1 MKRNSAIL
9 LALFGVFALTARC
22 TDTAPLK
29 LVTTYEF
36 PSDVKGR
43 FDHLIV
49 DVKGRRLFTT
59 AMEDKSVNVFS
70 VDTGKLIY
78 SIAGIERPHAVLY
91 RQDLD
96 RLYVTDGEAGDLKIF
111 DGKTYKLLMSVK
123 LLVGADGIG
132 YDPAT
137 RYLYVVNGGKDAKTS
152 YSFISVIDTTNG
164 TKRADI
170 EVDGDTLEALALE
183 KSSSKMYVN
192 NRGKNQVEVID
203 RNTLRVL
210 ASWPVTL
217 GTGNDPIAL
226 DEANHRLYVACRS
239 GQIVVF
245 DTETGKELQALA
257 IGPSGKSG
265 GEWVDDLAFDPK
277 SKRLYAPCG
286 GTGTVD
292 VYEEIDRDHYKSL
305 GKVASGLLGKTGRL
319 VPELNRYFVTVPQ
332 HENKNAEVL
341 VYQVQ

>member
-1 MKRNSAIL
+1 
-9 LALFGVFALTARC
+9 
-22 TDTAPLK
+22 
-29 LVTTYEF
+29 VTTYEF

-43 FDHLIV
+43 FDHLV
-49 DVKGRRLFTT
+49 ADVQGRRLFTA
-59 AMEDKSVNVFS
+59 AMEDKLVNVFD
-70 VDTGKLIY
+70 VDSGKLIY
-78 SIAGIERPHAVLY
+78 SIPGIERPHALLY
-91 RQDLD
+91 RQDIN

-137 RYLYVVNGGKDAKTS
+137 KYLYVVNGGKDAKMS
-152 YSFISVIDTTNG
+152 YSTISVIDTTSG
-164 TKRADI
+164 KKLADI
-170 EVDGDTLEALALE
+170 EVGGDTLEAMALE
-183 KSSSKMYVN
+183 KSGPKIYVN

-203 RNTLRVL
+203 RNTHRVL
-210 ASWPVTL
+210 DSWPVTL

-265 GEWVDDLAFDPK
+265 GEWVDDLAFDPN

-286 GTGTVD
+286 GTATVE
-292 VYEEIDRDHYKSL
+292 VYEQVDPDHYKSL
-305 GKVASGLLGKTGRL
+305 GKVDSGLLGKTGRL
-319 VPELNRYFVTVPQ
+319 VPELNRYFVPVPQ

-341 VYQVQ
+341 VYQVE

>member
-1 MKRNSAIL
+1 MKRNRAIM
-9 LALFGVFALTARC
+9 LALFGVFALKAHS

-49 DVKGRRLFTT
+49 DVPGRRLFTA
-59 AMEDKSVNVFS
+59 AMEDKSVDVFQ
-70 VDTGKLIY
+70 VDSGKLIY
-78 SIAGIERPHAVLY
+78 TIQGIEKPHALLY
-91 RQDLD
+91 RQDIN

-111 DGKTYKLLMSVK
+111 DGKTYKLLMTVK

-137 RYLYVVNGGKDAKTS
+137 KYLYVVNGGKDAKVS
-152 YSFISVIDTTNG
+152 YSMISVIDSTSG
-164 TKRADI
+164 KKLADI
-170 EVDGDTLEALALE
+170 KVDGDTLEALTLE
-183 KSSSKMYVN
+183 KSSPRMYVN
-192 NRGKNQVEVID
+192 NRGKNQVEIID

-226 DEANHRLYVACRS
+226 DEDNHRLYIACRS

-245 DTETGKELQALA
+245 DTQTGKELQALA
-257 IGPSGKSG
+257 IGPSGKAG
-265 GEWVDDLAFDPK
+265 GEWVDDLVFDPK
-277 SKRLYAPCG
+277 TKRLYAPCG
-286 GTGTVD
+286 GTATVD
-292 VYEEIDRDHYKSL
+292 VYEEIDPDHYRSL

-319 VPELNRYFVTVPQ
+319 APELNRYFVTVPQ